1 MYTRTHER
9 RSFLVASANEQTSGS
24 VHHMVIGMMMREK
37 DTGWDQFVPM
47 DLNRKKQT
55 VIVWIPRR
63 EHVMVHTR
71 MIYEQTT
78 LFTSCPSI
86 IRCIL
91 LMCQI
96 YAINGLISVNSQIR
110 FCLQFPKPVNMTEK
124 EKEKNKLKK
133 PLQVLHWLKRC
144 SRVLHVQHLWAIVQ
158 CTSKSYKLRWS
169 KLIVDGREN
178 WKQTSKQMQI

>member
-96 YAINGLISVNSQIR
+96 SAINGLISVNSQIR
-110 FCLQFPKPVNMTEK
+110 FCLQFPNPVNMREK

-133 PLQVLHWLKRC
+133 PLQVLYWQKRC
-144 SRVLHVQHLWAIVQ
+144 SR
-158 CTSKSYKLRWS
+158 
-169 KLIVDGREN
+169 DGCFMCSTFER
-178 WKQTSKQMQI
+178 